1 MRRVRSAVVAAA
13 LIVVAGGCGTPVSTQ
28 NQVGSTASPSLAPT
42 ATAAVASPPPIAF
55 SGTALCR
62 GSNVSPCSAK
72 LAYSGGTPGV
82 TPSAAVV
89 GFAQYCRGTFC
100 YPVPRALPPG
110 FTMTVSGGF
119 VTVGVEA
126 DCGGSA
132 TAGCPNGWGG
142 VIKVSLT
149 DPSACSA
156 GTNCASTGIGDFTI
170 DITGG

>member
-1 MRRVRSAVVAAA
+1 LLGKLARRDLVGRVRRLRGAVVAAA
-13 LIVVAGGCGTPVSTQ
+13 LIVLAGGCGTPVSTQ

-42 ATAAVASPPPIAF
+42 ATAAVASAPPTAV
-55 SGTALCR
+55 SGAALCR
-62 GSNVSPCSAK
+62 GSTPSPCSPK

-110 FTMTVSGGF
+110 FTMIVSGGF

-126 DCGGSA
+126 D
-132 TAGCPNGWGG
+132 
-142 VIKVSLT
+142 
-149 DPSACSA
+149 
-156 GTNCASTGIGDFTI
+156 
-170 DITGG
+170 